1 MTRKVLIDCDPGIND
16 AVALCLALFDE
27 RLDVL
32 AITATEGNAPAVQCT
47 RNAQAIVDLL
57 DPPKYP
63 RLGEA
68 IPHDVA
74 PATQIRKFHGS
85 DGLGNAGLQVS
96 RLQHIH
102 YSDKVI
108 CDVVRSESE
117 SLTIVCLGPLTNIA
131 RVIKR
136 DPDICSQI
144 GRLVILGGSLYGVGN
159 ETAAAEFN
167 IYFDPESAKT
177 VFDAPVTKTVI
188 PIDVTRAMEFDMGL
202 LEQIPPVE
210 SRAGGLLHKI
220 LPHYFRAYR
229 QYLGLESIHLHEVVA
244 LMFAVHPELFQTR
257 DMYGDVETKGDIT
270 VGVTVFDRRKESRRQ
285 PNMEV
290 AISVDTV
297 AMNDGILRGLQQS
310 GRCTMPP
317 DAL

>member
-27 RLDVL
+27 RLDVV
-32 AITATEGNAPAVQCT
+32 AVTATEGNASALQCT

-63 RLGEA
+63 RLGEG
-68 IPHDVA
+68 IPHEVA
-74 PATQIRKFHGS
+74 PATQIRKFHGA
-85 DGLGNAGLQVS
+85 DGLGNADLQVS
-96 RLQHIH
+96 RLQHIQN
-102 YSDKVI
+102 SDKVI
-108 CDVVRSESE
+108 CDVVRAESE
-117 SLTIVCLGPLTNIA
+117 SLTILCLGPLTNIA

-144 GRLVILGGSLYGVGN
+144 GRVIILGGSLYGVGN

-188 PIDVTRAMEFDMGL
+188 PIDVTRAMEFDLGL
-202 LEQIPPVE
+202 LEQIPPAE

-244 LMFAVHPELFQTR
+244 LMFMLHPELFQTR
-257 DMYGDVETKGDIT
+257 DMYGDVETKGEIT
-270 VGVTVFDRRKESRRQ
+270 VGATVFDRRKESRKQ

-290 AISVDTV
+290 AISVDTL
-297 AMNDGILRGLQQS
+297 ALQDSILRALQQT

-317 DAL
+317 SG